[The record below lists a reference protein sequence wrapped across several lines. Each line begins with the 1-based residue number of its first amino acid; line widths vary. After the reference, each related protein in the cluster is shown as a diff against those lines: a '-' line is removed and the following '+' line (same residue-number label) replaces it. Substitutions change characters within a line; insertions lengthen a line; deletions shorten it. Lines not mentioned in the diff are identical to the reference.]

1 MANNAPSNNFFADNE
16 DLRWYVERGVDWA
29 PLVEAT
35 EYGFRAPDAMKD
47 VGEAVAFYR
56 EVLESVG
63 ELSAKYV
70 GAKSSAMDREH
81 PRVEGGAVVEGRAVT
96 EAFEAFRGAELHR
109 LVFPREFGGLNA
121 PLLVY
126 FLAGELIARGDVGA
140 MTHFSFHAGIGMA
153 MLAYSIYEGS
163 TKFDVEGGRI
173 ESTRFQKQIEE
184 ICRGDA
190 WGCMVITE
198 PDAGSDM
205 ARLRTKA
212 EQDRDGTWR
221 ISGQKIFITS
231 GHAKYHLVIA
241 RTEPSSGDGPG
252 AGLDGLSMF
261 MVQAYEEREDGSVE
275 RFVTIDRVEDKLG
288 HNSSVT
294 AALTYDQT
302 PAQLVGNRGDGFK
315 YMLVLMNNA
324 RVGVSFEGIGIIEAA
339 LRMAREYAEGRRSMG
354 KPIAQ
359 HEMIADYLDEME
371 TDLLAL
377 RALAVASAYAEET
390 AQKLGILSR
399 FDATLSDH
407 ERARL
412 ADELPRA
419 RARSRR
425 FTPLLKYATS
435 EKAVEHAR
443 RCVQI
448 HGGVGYTKEYGA
460 EKLLRDAMVL
470 PIYEGTSQIQSLMAM
485 KDTLNGI
492 VKDPAGFARKSAQC
506 ALRARAAQDPLERR
520 VAKIQ
525 SLCRAAERSLVAK
538 TAADKL
544 GTVRHLPIGQWK
556 SALSKKWDPKRDF
569 AIAMLHAERL
579 TKMLIDEAICEVLLE
594 QSQRDPARRP
604 ILERYLERCE
614 IRCETLL
621 KEITTTG
628 ARILAMLAKKEHGDD
643 SAATASSAPSP
654 VSHAAE

>member
-1 MANNAPSNNFFADNE
+1 MSNYFNDNE
-16 DLRWYVERGVDWA
+16 DLRWYVDRGIEWA
-29 PLVEAT
+29 PLIEAT
-35 EYGFRAPDAMKD
+35 EYGFRAPDAMKN
-47 VGEAVAFYR
+47 VPEAVAFYR

-63 ELSAKYV
+63 ELAAKYV
-70 GAKSSAMDREH
+70 GERSAAMDREH
-81 PRVEGGAVVEGRAVT
+81 PHVSDGEVIEGAAVRK
-96 EAFEAFRGAELHR
+96 AFDAFRENELHR
-109 LVFPREFGGLNA
+109 MVFPRELGGLNV
-121 PLLVY
+121 PLIVY
-126 FLAGELIARGDVGA
+126 YLAGELIARGDVGA

-163 TKFDVEGGRI
+163 THFDVEAGKI
-173 ESTRFQKQIEE
+173 ASTRFQKEIEE
-184 ICRGDA
+184 IVRGEA

-212 EQDRDGTWR
+212 TLGDDGVWR
-221 ISGQKIFITS
+221 LSGQKIFITS

-241 RTEPSSGDGPG
+241 RTEESSGQGM
-252 AGLDGLSMF
+252 GLDGLSMF
-261 MVQAYEEREDGSVE
+261 MVQAYEDLPDGKRK

-294 AALTYDQT
+294 AALTYEDT
-302 PAQLVGNRGDGFK
+302 PAQLVGARGEGFK

-339 LRMAREYAEGRRSMG
+339 HRLAREYAAGRKSMG
-354 KPIAQ
+354 KAIAQ

-371 TDLLAL
+371 CDLLAL
-377 RALAVASAYAEET
+377 RALAVTSAYVEET
-390 AQKLGILSR
+390 SQKLGILQR
-399 FDATLSDH
+399 FESKLSA
-407 ERARL
+407 EEKQRIEK
-412 ADELPRA
+412 ELPRV

-425 FTPLLKYATS
+425 FTPLLKYITA

-492 VKDPAGFARKSAQC
+492 VKDPAGFAKKSAQC
-506 ALRARAAQDPLERR
+506 ALRARTANDPLERR
-520 VAKIQ
+520 VAKVQ
-525 SLCRAAERSLVAK
+525 SLCRGAERSLVAR
-538 TAADKL
+538 TAMDKL
-544 GTVRHLPIGQWK
+544 GDVRRLPIGQWK
-556 SALSKKWDPKRDF
+556 GALTKNWDPKRDF

-579 TKMLIDEAICEVLLE
+579 TKLLVDEAICEVLWE
-594 QSQRDPARRP
+594 QSQKDPARRAL
-604 ILERYLERCE
+604 LERYLDRCE
-614 IRCETLL
+614 LRDELL
-621 KEITTTG
+621 FKEITTTG
-628 ARILAMLAKKEHGDD
+628 AKMLAKIAEQSGEADATHGQ
-643 SAATASSAPSP
+643 
-654 VSHAAE
+654 AAE